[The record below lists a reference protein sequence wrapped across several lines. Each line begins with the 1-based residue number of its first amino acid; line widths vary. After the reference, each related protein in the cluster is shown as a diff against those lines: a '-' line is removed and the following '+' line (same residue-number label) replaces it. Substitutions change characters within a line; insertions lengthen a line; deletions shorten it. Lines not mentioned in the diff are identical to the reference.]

1 MEKEKKAESTET
13 AAEEICPCCRTK
25 ERSDEEYKALI
36 NRLSRIE
43 GQVRG
48 VKGMVERDAYCIDII
63 TQVAAITA
71 ALNAFNKELLGN
83 HIRTCVT
90 DDLQNGKTETAE
102 ELVAVLQRLM
112 K

>member
-1 MEKEKKAESTET
+1 MEDKSNIT
-13 AAEEICPCCRTK
+13 EEICACCRTK
-25 ERSDEEYKALI
+25 ARGEEEYKSLI
-36 NRLSRIE
+36 NRLNRIE

-48 VKGMVERDAYCIDII
+48 VKGMVERDAYCIDIM

-102 ELVAVLQRLM
+102 ELVEVLQRLIR
-112 K
+112 

>member
-1 MEKEKKAESTET
+1 MNEKNNHEKD
-13 AAEEICPCCRTK
+13 ICPCCRTK
-25 ERSDEEYKALI
+25 ERGEEEYKSLI
-36 NRLSRIE
+36 NRLNRIE

-48 VKGMVERDAYCIDII
+48 VKGMVERDAYCVDII

-71 ALNAFNKELLGN
+71 ALNAFNKELMGN

-90 DDLQNGKTETAE
+90 EDLKNGKTETAE
-102 ELVAVLQRLM
+102 ELVEVLQRLM

>member
-1 MEKEKKAESTET
+1 MDKTENKDK
-13 AAEEICPCCRTK
+13 CPCCRTK
-25 ERSDEEYKALI
+25 ERGEEEYRSLI

-63 TQVAAITA
+63 NQVAAITA

-83 HIRTCVT
+83 HIRTCVVG
-90 DDLQNGKTETAE
+90 DLSEGKTETAE
-102 ELVAVLQRLM
+102 ELVEVLQKLM
-112 K
+112 R

>member
-1 MEKEKKAESTET
+1 MDEKNCLEKD
-13 AAEEICPCCRTK
+13 ICPCYRTK
-25 ERSDEEYKALI
+25 ERDDEEYKSLI
-36 NRLSRIE
+36 NRLNRIE

-71 ALNAFNKELLGN
+71 ALNAFNKELLEN
-83 HIRTCVT
+83 HIRTCVVT
-90 DDLQNGKTETAE
+90 DLQNGKAETAE
-102 ELVAVLQRLM
+102 ELVEVLQRLM

>member
-1 MEKEKKAESTET
+1 MDQEKQCADGLEDAS
-13 AAEEICPCCRTK
+13 CPLCRTK
-25 ERSDEEYKALI
+25 ERNEEEYRALM

-48 VKGMVERDAYCIDII
+48 VKGMVERNAYCVDII

-83 HIRTCVT
+83 HIRTCVVE
-90 DDLQNGKTETAE
+90 DLKSGKTETAE
-102 ELVAVLQRLM
+102 ELAEVLRKLM
-112 K
+112 R

>member
-1 MEKEKKAESTET
+1 MD
-13 AAEEICPCCRTK
+13 EIMNQNNCPCCRTK
-25 ERSDEEYKALI
+25 ARGEEEYRALI

-63 TQVAAITA
+63 NQVAAITA

-83 HIRTCVT
+83 HIRTCVVG
-90 DDLQNGKTETAE
+90 DLSEGKTETAE
-102 ELVAVLQRLM
+102 ELLEVLQKLM
-112 K
+112 R

>member
-1 MEKEKKAESTET
+1 MDEKNCLEKD
-13 AAEEICPCCRTK
+13 ICPCYRTK
-25 ERSDEEYKALI
+25 ERGDEEYKSLI
-36 NRLSRIE
+36 NRLNRIE

-71 ALNAFNKELLGN
+71 ALNAFNKELLEN
-83 HIRTCVT
+83 HIRTCVVT
-90 DDLQNGKTETAE
+90 DLQNGKAETAE
-102 ELVAVLQRLM
+102 ELVEVLQRLM

>member
-1 MEKEKKAESTET
+1 MEDKSNITAENCS
-13 AAEEICPCCRTK
+13 CCRTK
-25 ERSDEEYKALI
+25 ARGEEEYKSLI
-36 NRLSRIE
+36 NRLNRIE

-48 VKGMVERDAYCIDII
+48 VKGMVERDAYCIDIM

-102 ELVAVLQRLM
+102 ELVEVLQRLM
-112 K
+112 R

>member
-1 MEKEKKAESTET
+1 MESKAYTDEYV
-13 AAEEICPCCRTK
+13 CPCSRKK
-25 ERSDEEYKALI
+25 ERGEEEFKALM

-48 VKGMVERDAYCIDII
+48 IKGMVERDAYCVDIM

-71 ALNAFNKELLGN
+71 ALHAFNKELLGN

-90 DDLQNGKTETAE
+90 DDLKNGKTETAE
-102 ELVAVLQRLM
+102 ELIDVLQRLM
-112 K
+112 R

>member
-1 MEKEKKAESTET
+1 MNEKINHEKHS
-13 AAEEICPCCRTK
+13 CPCSRTK
-25 ERSDEEYKALI
+25 ERGEEEYKSLI
-36 NRLSRIE
+36 NRLNRIE

-48 VKGMVERDAYCIDII
+48 VKGMVERDAYCVDII

-71 ALNAFNKELLGN
+71 ALNAFNKELMGN

-90 DDLQNGKTETAE
+90 EDLKNGKTETAE
-102 ELVAVLQRLM
+102 ELVEVLQRLM